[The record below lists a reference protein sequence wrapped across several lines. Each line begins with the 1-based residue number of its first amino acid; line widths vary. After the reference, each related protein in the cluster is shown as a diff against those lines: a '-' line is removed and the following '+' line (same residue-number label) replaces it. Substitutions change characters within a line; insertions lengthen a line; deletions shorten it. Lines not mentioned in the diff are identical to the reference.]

1 MNLYKVVKQIGSRV
15 DGIREQKIES
25 ARVGTD
31 EAEPRK
37 VKVDCSKPS
46 WISKFNQ
53 TNFLLRQSSTEGIR
67 IDPLKDSWS
76 FHLRHYRL

>member
-37 VKVDCSKPS
+37 VKVDCSKE
-46 WISKFNQ
+46 I
-53 TNFLLRQSSTEGIR
+53 
-67 IDPLKDSWS
+67 
-76 FHLRHYRL
+76 